1 MKRVMAYTLMPMAQG
16 DDDAQT
22 HERQPYLVG
31 YARVST
37 DDQNLQ
43 LQLDALIAAG
53 VRPDDIHTDVASGKS
68 MQRPGLQAARKGLR
82 SGDILVVWK
91 LDRLSRKLEDI
102 LRIARELGEKGCHL
116 RSITQA
122 LDTTTPTG
130 RLIFHVFGVLAE
142 FERDVGVER
151 TKAGLAA
158 ARARGRVGGRR
169 MTFTLEQR
177 DQALALLAEGV
188 TVREVAEKMGI
199 SRAVIYKWKGPNA
212 G

>member
-1 MKRVMAYTLMPMAQG
+1 MEH
-16 DDDAQT
+16 DASDAPK
-22 HERQPYLVG
+22 EPPQPYLVG

-53 VRPDDIHTDVASGKS
+53 VPPANIHTDVASGKS
-68 MQRPGLQAARKGLR
+68 MQRRGIQAVLKELR
-82 SGDILVVWK
+82 AGDIMVVWK
-91 LDRLSRKLEDI
+91 LDRLSRNLEDI
-102 LRIARELGEKGCHL
+102 LRITRQIAEKGAHL
-116 RSITQA
+116 RSTTQA
-122 LDTTTPTG
+122 IDTTTPTG
-130 RLIFHVFGVLAE
+130 RLIYHVFAVLAD
-142 FERDVGVER
+142 FEREVGVER
-151 TKAGLAA
+151 TKAGLAS

-177 DQALALLAEGV
+177 DQALTLLAEGI
-188 TVREVAEKMGI
+188 TVRETAERMGI

>member
-1 MKRVMAYTLMPMAQG
+1 MAYTFMSMEH
-16 DDDAQT
+16 DDTKAPG
-22 HERQPYLVG
+22 HEPAPNLVG

-68 MQRPGLQAARKGLR
+68 MQRRGIQAALKALR
-82 SGDILVVWK
+82 RGDILVVWK
-91 LDRLSRKLEDI
+91 LDRLSRSLEDM
-102 LRIARELGEKGCHL
+102 LRVAKQIADKGCDL
-116 RSITQA
+116 RSTTQS
-122 LDTTTPTG
+122 LDTATPTG

-151 TKAGLAA
+151 TKAGLASA
-158 ARARGRVGGRR
+158 KAQGRIGGRR
-169 MTFTLEQR
+169 PTFTPEQR
-177 DQALALLAEGV
+177 LAALEMLKQGV
-188 TVREVAEKMGI
+188 TVRQAAETLGI

-212 G
+212 

>member
-1 MKRVMAYTLMPMAQG
+1 MQQ
-16 DDDAQT
+16 DDTEAST
-22 HERQPYLVG
+22 HEPQPYLVG

-68 MQRPGLQAARKGLR
+68 MQRPGIQAALMALR
-82 SGDILVVWK
+82 RDDILVVWK

-102 LRIARELGEKGCHL
+102 LRIAKRIAEKGAHL
-116 RSITQA
+116 RSTTQA
-122 LDTTTPTG
+122 IDTTTPTG

-151 TKAGLAA
+151 TKAGLAS
-158 ARARGRVGGRR
+158 ARARGRIGGRR

-177 DQALALLAEGV
+177 DEALRLLSEGL
-188 TVREVAEKMGI
+188 TVREVAEKLGI

-212 G
+212 RP